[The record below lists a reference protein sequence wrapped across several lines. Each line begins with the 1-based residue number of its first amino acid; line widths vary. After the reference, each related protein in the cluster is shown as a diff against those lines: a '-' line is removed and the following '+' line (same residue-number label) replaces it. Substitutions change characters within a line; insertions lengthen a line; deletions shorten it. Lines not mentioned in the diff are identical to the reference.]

1 VTGSPIRDR
10 VLDRALATARARLD
24 DLGLVVTPE
33 QLHYEVCR
41 VVQPLR
47 PPARGPGFLLRRP
60 VSAAAFAAAL
70 DRAGG
75 PPPLPERVPVAPG
88 AGADTPDLLDYAV
101 PRVLVC
107 QHERTAAALVAN
119 DLHMESAT
127 AVLGPAD
134 GAAPPPALRG
144 ALLAA
149 PDPAVLLLHD
159 ATPAGGAWMAGFG
172 NEWAPARVRSLGI
185 RPAQARRL
193 HLFRADGGGAELA
206 AVPPDHLL
214 RVLRR
219 LLSGRPRRPALSLR
233 QRSRVGFLSWPE
245 EGS

>member
-1 VTGSPIRDR
+1 
-10 VLDRALATARARLD
+10 
-24 DLGLVVTPE
+24 
-33 QLHYEVCR
+33 VCR
-41 VVQPLR
+41 TVQPLR

-60 VSAAAFAAAL
+60 VSTAAFAAAL

-75 PPPLPERVPVAPG
+75 LPPLPDRVPVAAG
-88 AGADTPDLLDYAV
+88 AGGDVPDLLDYAL

-134 GAAPPPALRG
+134 GADPPPALRT

-149 PDPAVLLLHD
+149 PEPTVLLLHG
-159 ATPAGGAWMAGFG
+159 ATPAGGAWLAGAG
-172 NEWAPARVRSLGI
+172 AGWASARVRGLGL
-185 RPAQARRL
+185 RPAQARAL

-219 LLSGRPRRPALSLR
+219 LLSGRPRRPAPPSLR
-233 QRSRVGFLSWPE
+233 ERARTGFLTWPR
-245 EGS
+245 EGR